1 MLGAAIAGEYMKI
14 SIHPLVV
21 KSISMASFGHLIQ
34 DAEIITEVISFSHI
48 CHEDNSMTN
57 S

>member
-48 CHEDNSMTN
+48 CHENNSLTN

>member
-1 MLGAAIAGEYMKI
+1 MKI

-34 DAEIITEVISFSHI
+34 DAEIITEAISFSHI
-48 CHEDNSMTN
+48 FREDNSITN

>member
-1 MLGAAIAGEYMKI
+1 MKI

-48 CHEDNSMTN
+48 CHENNSLTN